1 MGEAV
6 GELEGR
12 GRAAFD
18 YERVSLMH
26 KGSKIS
32 DAPGLRAQAA
42 ELALIFSRGICI
54 ISKTVAIVPPEA
66 PLLSL
71 NALVVSAKVA
81 LGTND
86 LSALCAMYAP

>member
-42 ELALIFSRGICI
+42 ELALIFSLGICI
-54 ISKTVAIVPPEA
+54 ISNTVAIVPPDA

-71 NALVVSAKVA
+71 KALVVSAKVE
-81 LGTND
+81 LGTKD
-86 LSALCAMYAP
+86 LSALCAM